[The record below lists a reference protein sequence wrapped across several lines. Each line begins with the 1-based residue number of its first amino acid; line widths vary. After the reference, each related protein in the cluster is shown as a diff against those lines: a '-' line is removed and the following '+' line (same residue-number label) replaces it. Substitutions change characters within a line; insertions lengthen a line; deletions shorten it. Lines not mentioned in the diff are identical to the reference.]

1 MNLRLCINIFI
12 LFSLSFMLGGCWW
25 YYRWADDIHAF
36 AVVEKNI
43 TAVCYVDS
51 DVKRIL
57 LRDDICK
64 ERGKAGLPVYGKSFF
79 AFNPNNEYDR
89 FSDVNYWIFWGR
101 SPRFIYENTYKYE
114 IRNVAENVIS
124 TIELKDDY
132 CCEKIR
138 EISRYILKNGYE
150 LKIDC
155 AALVENGEYKI
166 KKIAYF
172 YGRNQNFREITK
184 DEFFAKKEE
193 LFQDEGG
200 QGK

>member
-12 LFSLSFMLGGCWW
+12 QVLLSFILSGCCW

-51 DVKRIL
+51 YVKRIL

-64 ERGKAGLPVYGKSFF
+64 ERSKAGLPVYGNSFF
-79 AFNPNNEYDR
+79 AFNLNNEYDR
-89 FSDVNYWIFWGR
+89 FLDVNYWIFW
-101 SPRFIYENTYKYE
+101 SKHLPSISENTYKYE
-114 IRNVAENVIS
+114 IRNITGNMIS
-124 TIELKDDY
+124 IIELKDAY

-138 EISRYILKNGYE
+138 EISRYILKNSYE

-172 YGRNQNFREITK
+172 YGINQNFREITK